1 MRYKYYWDVFLLYFL
16 QNVPVSRK
24 FYNMQ
29 FIYLNID
36 YVYRKYF
43 I

>member
-16 QNVPVSRK
+16 QNVPESCK